1 MKPLSAQ
8 NQAGAPQSERFR
20 LVLSDMNN
28 YVQCMLATQAN
39 HVVHENKLV
48 RNCIVRVK
56 QYQAN
61 ATRTSAANTVV
72 LGISVDSTWANRA
85 FREQLGADFPILSDF
100 RREAAK
106 AYGVLNDASG
116 VARRSTFVI
125 DPDGVVQHVDVDRAA
140 LDPNAAIGACERVSK
155 R

>member
-61 ATRTSAANTVV
+61 AVK
-72 LGISVDSTWANRA
+72 G
-85 FREQLGADFPILSDF
+85 
-100 RREAAK
+100 K
-106 AYGVLNDASG
+106 KYG
-116 VARRSTFVI
+116 R
-125 DPDGVVQHVDVDRAA
+125 
-140 LDPNAAIGACERVSK
+140 
-155 R
+155 